1 MENAF
6 FLVIVVLAGIVA
18 IILAGIFILL
28 LIAYLWVRKV
38 DGRAD
43 WT

>member
-28 LIAYLWVRKV
+28 LIAYLMVRKA